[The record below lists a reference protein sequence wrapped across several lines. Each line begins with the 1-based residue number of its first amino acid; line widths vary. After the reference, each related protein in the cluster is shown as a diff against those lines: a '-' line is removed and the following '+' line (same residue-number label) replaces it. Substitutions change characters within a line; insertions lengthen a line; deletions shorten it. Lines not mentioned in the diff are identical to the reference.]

1 MSNLICKENFNWK
14 KYIERYKDLKS
25 IDNIDSAWNQWCE
38 EGRKQGRKFFTLA
51 PYKNNKYYIIT
62 KEYIKQKKNK
72 LKNAQ
77 NTKNVI
83 VSGLDD
89 DIVIEDFVTN
99 IKHKLKKLNKN
110 KTFVCQTVNQN
121 IDDKSIKKQ
130 EIKKDKSNIKKN
142 NDIEILEKTVIYNDK
157 HIEKNDKH
165 IEKNDKHI
173 EKNDKH
179 IEKNDKHII
188 KNITKKQ
195 PNEEWTMH
203 TENSEIFFLDVKS
216 NNDDSNESKKY
227 FSKKNPLN
235 IFSNSS

>member
-1 MSNLICKENFNWK
+1 MSNLICKENFNWE
-14 KYIERYKDLKS
+14 KYVDRYKDLKS
-25 IDNIDSAWNQWCE
+25 VDNIDSAWNQWCE
-38 EGRKQGRKFFTLA
+38 EGRKQGRKFFTIA

-72 LKNAQ
+72 LKNTK

-83 VSGLDD
+83 ISGLDD

-130 EIKKDKSNIKKN
+130 EIKKDKSNIKNDKLNNKQEIYINKSNIKN
-142 NDIEILEKTVIYNDK
+142 DDIEILEKTVKYNDK
-157 HIEKNDKH
+157 HILKS
-165 IEKNDKHI
+165 IP
-173 EKNDKH
+173 
-179 IEKNDKHII
+179 
-188 KNITKKQ
+188 KKQ
-195 PNEEWTMH
+195 PNEEWTMR

-216 NNDDSNESKKY
+216 NNDDSNQSKKY

>member
-72 LKNAQ
+72 LKNTQ

-179 IEKNDKHII
+179 II
-188 KNITKKQ
+188 KNIIKKQ

>member
-179 IEKNDKHII
+179 II